1 LQGEKKELFKMIEE
15 IKGKQ
20 SDYVKIYKDKIIELE
35 NEIANLHERAGQMEV
50 ELNY

>member
-1 LQGEKKELFKMIEE
+1 MIDE

-20 SDYVKIYKDKIIELE
+20 SEYVKVYKDKIIELE
-35 NEIANLHERAGQMEV
+35 NEITTLHERAGQVEV